1 MSIDVGG
8 WDFANFGGLGYG
20 TKDMEAARSLGASH
34 YQLAQLAEEA
44 TKRGLHIGA
53 DARATAASAPKAPY
67 NYGAVGA
74 YGFGMAD
81 VKAVNDLDKVNQYVS
96 WGQQQNLPIGQGV
109 REWVTQ
115 KQMEKNDARMEKQ
128 MENWTNA
135 FQSANPPTHA
145 PGNPSLVGKQGELAR
160 QSESRSSSRR
170 RDLKS
175 LRRPRTS
182 NYSNK
187 LGGMSARPAHNIA

>member
-8 WDFANFGGLGYG
+8 WDFSNFGGPGYG
-20 TKDMEAARSLGASH
+20 TVDMQKARELGASH

-53 DARATAASAPKAPY
+53 DARAMAASAPKAPW

-81 VKAVNDLDKVNQYVS
+81 VNAVNDLDKVTQYVN

-109 REWVTQ
+109 REWITE
-115 KQMEKNDARMEKQ
+115 KQIEKQDARSEQ
-128 MENWTNA
+128 MMNNWTEA
-135 FQSANPPTHA
+135 YKAVNPPTVA

-175 LRRPRTS
+175 LRRPRSS

-187 LGGMSARPAHNIA
+187 LGGMSPRPSLNIA